1 MGQMKELPSNPQT
14 KKPGSS
20 ELQLTEANFRDLA
33 HSSPDAIFVYVDE
46 KIIFANNTALKL
58 LRAEKT
64 EEVTGRDIWD
74 FIPEASH
81 KSLKRSVELI
91 LNNKRTYIST
101 EDKMITVDGNI
112 IDIEISSTY
121 FDFNGKNGIQAF
133 IRDITKRKKAEE
145 LLKSSEKDYRIIFES
160 TGTAMLFLDEDKTIS
175 LINGECE
182 KITGYTRDEIEGKKK
197 WTEFVDPGDRWM
209 LESNHEARRKSGA
222 APMNFEFRL
231 VDKFQRFHNAF
242 MTITMIPG
250 TKKSV
255 ASIIDL
261 TEIKKAEEILA
272 ATQQNYR
279 LLVENT
285 KEAIAIIQDEIV
297 RYVNPKLCEI
307 TGYSDRQVLNKKF
320 YKLVHSD
327 FNDIVRS
334 EYHHRLDGTESN
346 TISPVKI
353 IDTEN
358 NERWF
363 QINSVLTIWGEKPA
377 VLLFFNDVT
386 ETKNAQ
392 DALMASE
399 EKYRLL
405 AENAK
410 DIIIVYDENGSVN
423 YLNNSG
429 YETFG
434 IKKDLRNTINVK
446 DILFPGI
453 EYLTPSAM
461 MKENRKDFKNYK
473 NRIEVSNFL
482 GEMIQ
487 LETISSPIKLDG
499 DNYGMLV
506 IGRDVTE
513 RKQLEREI
521 ILISERI
528 RQQVSRDLH
537 DDLNP
542 HLIGIEALSQV
553 LSVSLKKSQIPESAD
568 AEKIALLINKA
579 ITKTHRLARG
589 LCPIDLESSGI
600 QTPLMNLMKLV
611 RNLYK
616 IECKFTY
623 DESIIIEDITLATNL
638 YYIAQEAT
646 LNSAK
651 YSGGTLISITLERNN
666 SNLILSI
673 EDNGSGIEKKNGSEK
688 DKSSGMGLKIMKYR
702 AEIIDG
708 VFSIRN
714 NRPSGTSI
722 NVKIPI
728 NILKSEGR
736 ISYGGRFSKAQ
747 PETENIYS

>member
-1 MGQMKELPSNPQT
+1 MDHMLESLSDSSLKESA
-14 KKPGSS
+14 SS
-20 ELQLTEANFRDLA
+20 SLKLTEKNFRDLA

-46 KIIFANNTALKL
+46 KIIFANNTGLQL
-58 LRAEKT
+58 LRAAKD
-64 EEVTGRDIWD
+64 EEVIGRDIWD
-74 FIPEASH
+74 FVPAESH
-81 KSLKRSVELI
+81 RSLRKAVDLVINYKKSYV
-91 LNNKRTYIST
+91 ST
-101 EDKMITVDGNI
+101 EDKMITVDGET

-121 FDFNGKNGIQAF
+121 FNFNGKNGIQAF
-133 IRDITKRKKAEE
+133 IRDISKRKKAEE
-145 LLKSSEKDYRIIFES
+145 KLKSPEKDYRIIFES
-160 TGTAMLFLDEDKTIS
+160 TGTAMLFLEEDKTIS

-182 KITGYTRDEIEGKKK
+182 KISGYKKDEIEGKKK
-197 WTEFVDPGDRWM
+197 WTEFIAPEDRAA
-209 LESNHEARRKSGA
+209 LEINHEGRRKSQI

-231 VDKFQRFHNAF
+231 IDKFQQYHNAF

-285 KEAIAIIQDEIV
+285 KEAIAIIQDEMV

-307 TGYSDRQVLNKKF
+307 TGYSEKQILNKKF
-320 YKLVHSD
+320 YKLVHSE
-327 FNDIVRS
+327 FTEIVRD
-334 EYHHRLDGTESN
+334 EYRHRLNGTESN
-346 TISPVKI
+346 TIAPVKI
-353 IDTEN
+353 IDTGS

-363 QINSVLTIWGEKPA
+363 QINSVLTLWGEKPA

-392 DALMASE
+392 VALMASE

-410 DIIIVYDENGSVN
+410 DIIIVYDENGAVN

-434 IKKDLRNTINVK
+434 IRKDKKSAVNVA
-446 DILFPGI
+446 DILFPGS
-453 EYLTPSAM
+453 EYMTPSALIGESGRDL
-461 MKENRKDFKNYK
+461 KSYK
-473 NRIEVSNFL
+473 NRIEVSNAL
-482 GEMIQ
+482 GETIQ
-487 LETISSPIKLDG
+487 LETISSPIKLDRE
-499 DNYGMLV
+499 NYGMLV
-506 IGRDVTE
+506 IGRDITE
-513 RKQLEREI
+513 RKQLEKEI

-553 LSVSLKKSQIPESAD
+553 LFMSLKKRQVPESAD
-568 AEKIALLINKA
+568 AEKITSLINKA

-600 QTPLMNLMKLV
+600 QTPLMSLIKLV
-611 RNLYK
+611 RSLYGV
-616 IECKFTY
+616 ECKFTY

-651 YSGGTLISITLERNN
+651 YSGGSLITITLKR
-666 SNLILSI
+666 SSDTLTLSI
-673 EDNGSGIEKKNGSEK
+673 EDNGTGIQKVKGADMEKN
-688 DKSSGMGLKIMKYR
+688 SGMGLKIMKYR
-702 AEIIDG
+702 SEIIDG
-708 VFSIRN
+708 VFSVQKN
-714 NRPSGTSI
+714 KPTGTVIS
-722 NVKIPI
+722 VKIPI

-736 ISYGGRFSKAQ
+736 ISYGGRFPKTK
-747 PETENIYS
+747 PETADIYS

>member
-1 MGQMKELPSNPQT
+1 MDHSISLPSDLRMKNYR
-14 KKPGSS
+14 SS
-20 ELQLTEANFRDLA
+20 LRLTEQNYRDLA
-33 HSSPDAIFVYVDE
+33 HSSPDAIFVYVEE
-46 KIIFANNTALKL
+46 KIIFANNTALKM
-58 LRAEKT
+58 LRAENP
-64 EEVTGRDIWD
+64 EEVVGRGIWD
-74 FIPEASH
+74 FIPAGSH
-81 KSLKRSVELI
+81 KSLKRAVDLI
-91 LNNKRTYIST
+91 IHNQKSYIST
-101 EDKMITVDGNI
+101 EDRMITVDGEI

-121 FDFNGKNGIQAF
+121 FNFNGKNGVQAF

-145 LLKSSEKDYRIIFES
+145 LLKSSEKDYKIIFET
-160 TGTAMLFLDEDKTIS
+160 TGTAILFIEEDKTIS

-197 WTEFVDPGDRWM
+197 WTEFVAPDGRWIPDYNYDLM
-209 LESNHEARRKSGA
+209 RRSSD
-222 APMNFEFRL
+222 APMSFEFKLR
-231 VDKFQRFHNAF
+231 DKFQKYHNSF
-242 MTITMIPG
+242 ITITMIPG

-272 ATQQNYR
+272 ETQQNYR

-285 KEAIAIIQDEIV
+285 KEAIAIIQDEMV
-297 RYVNPKLCEI
+297 RYVNPKLCDI
-307 TGYSDRQVLNKKF
+307 TGYSEDQIIHKKF

-327 FNDIVRS
+327 FNDIVRD
-334 EYHHRLDGTESN
+334 EYRHRLDGTESN
-346 TISPVKI
+346 TIAPVKI

-363 QINSVLTIWGEKPA
+363 QINSVLTLWGDKPA

-410 DIIIVYDENGSVN
+410 DIIIVYDKNGSVI

-434 IKKDLRNTINVK
+434 VK
-446 DILFPGI
+446 NDKIAVLNITDILFPGS
-453 EYLTPSAM
+453 EYMKPSALISENG
-461 MKENRKDFKNYK
+461 KEFKSHK

-482 GEMIQ
+482 GEFIQ
-487 LETISSPIKLDG
+487 LETISSPIKLDSE
-499 DNYGMLV
+499 NFGMLV
-506 IGRDVTE
+506 IGRDITE
-513 RKQLEREI
+513 RKQMEREI

-553 LSVSLKKSQIPESAD
+553 LSMSLKKKNIPESAE
-568 AEKIALLINKA
+568 AEKIAFLISKA

-600 QTPLMNLMKLV
+600 QTPLMNLIKVV
-611 RNLYK
+611 RSLYGVD
-616 IECKFTY
+616 CMFNY

-651 YSGGTLISITLERNN
+651 YSEGTLITITLKRN
-666 SNLILSI
+666 SDTLTLSV
-673 EDNGSGIEKKNGSEK
+673 EDNGLGLRKEKTTGN
-688 DKSSGMGLKIMKYR
+688 DKSVGMGLKIMKYR
-702 AEIIDG
+702 SEIIGG
-708 VFSIRN
+708 VFSIQKN
-714 NRPSGTSI
+714 IPSGTAIS
-722 NVKIPI
+722 VKIPI

-736 ISYGGRFSKAQ
+736 ISYGGRFPKAK
-747 PETENIYS
+747 PETADLYS

>member
-1 MGQMKELPSNPQT
+1 MEQIIEQPEETENKGNNPL
-14 KKPGSS
+14 K
-20 ELQLTEANFRDLA
+20 LTEKNYRDLA
-33 HSSPDAIFVYVDE
+33 LSSPDAIFVYVDE
-46 KIIFANNTALKL
+46 KIIFANNTGLNL
-58 LRAEKT
+58 LRAENS
-64 EEVTGRDIWD
+64 EEVIGRDIWD
-74 FIPEASH
+74 FIPPASR
-81 KSLKRSVELI
+81 KSLKRAVDLI
-91 LNNKRTYIST
+91 LNNKKSYIST
-101 EDKMITVDGNI
+101 EDKMITVDGRTL
-112 IDIEISSTY
+112 DIEISSTY
-121 FDFNGKNGIQAF
+121 FNFNGRNGIQAF
-133 IRDITKRKKAEE
+133 IRDISKRKQAEE
-145 LLKSSEKDYRIIFES
+145 QIKSSEKDYKIIFES
-160 TGTAMLFLDEDKTIS
+160 TGTAMLFLEEDKTIS
-175 LINGECE
+175 MINGECE
-182 KITGYTRDEIEGKKK
+182 KISGYTKDEIEGKKK
-197 WTEFVDPGDRWM
+197 WTEFVSPDDRHA
-209 LESNHEARRKSGA
+209 LEINHEGRRKNGN
-222 APMNFEFRL
+222 APMNFEFKL
-231 VDKFQRFHNAF
+231 IDKYNRCHNAF

-285 KEAIAIIQDEIV
+285 KEAIAIIQDEMV
-297 RYVNPKLCEI
+297 RYVNPKLCGI
-307 TGYSDRQVLNKKF
+307 TGYSEKHILNKKF

-327 FNDIVRS
+327 FNEVVRS
-334 EYHHRLDGTESN
+334 EYRHRLDGTQSN
-346 TISPVKI
+346 AIAPVKI
-353 IDTEN
+353 IDTGN

-410 DIIIVYDENGSVN
+410 DIIIVYDENGSVI

-434 IKKDLRNTINVK
+434 IKKDKKNVINVT
-446 DILFPGI
+446 DILFPGS
-453 EYLTPSAM
+453 EYLTPSALVSDST
-461 MKENRKDFKNYK
+461 KEFKNYK

-482 GEMIQ
+482 GDMIQ
-487 LETISSPIKLDG
+487 LETISSPIKLDSE
-499 DNYGMLV
+499 NYGMLV
-506 IGRDVTE
+506 VGRDITE
-513 RKQLEREI
+513 RKQLEKEI

-553 LSVSLKKSQIPESAD
+553 LFMSLKKKHISESAD

-589 LCPIDLESSGI
+589 LCPIDLESSGF
-600 QTPLMNLMKLV
+600 QTPLMSLIKLV
-611 RNLYK
+611 RSLYG

-651 YSGGTLISITLERNN
+651 YSGGSLITITLKRN
-666 SNLILSI
+666 SDTLILSI
-673 EDNGSGIEKKNGSEK
+673 EDNGSGIQKEKGADK

-708 VFSIRN
+708 VFSIHKV
-714 NRPSGTSI
+714 RPTGTAI
-722 NVKIPI
+722 TVKIPI

-736 ISYGGRFSKAQ
+736 ISYGGRFPKTK
-747 PETENIYS
+747 PETADLYS